1 MLAILAESAF
11 RSLVLGSAVWVGLHL
26 LRVRNPHVHMTSWAV
41 VLVASLTM
49 PLLMHWTT
57 VTVPLPPSAVPM
69 PANLWPAVVALPEPL
84 PAGLPL
90 EPGIAGTASSEAH
103 LLVNWWELVVLD
115 NRSDEPLI
123 ALTSSGIRM
132 PILFERKFGVSPPL
146 ACAIHESRGDLLAS
160 STLGRPNMFSMFLEH
175 SRMPWTL

>member
-1 MLAILAESAF
+1 MLAILAESAL

-69 PANLWPAVVALPEPL
+69 PANLWPAAIALPEPL
-84 PAGLPL
+84 PSELVL
-90 EPGIAGTASSEAH
+90 EPGIVGAAH
-103 LLVNWWELVVLD
+103 IGAHYAVNWWELATLVYAVIAGVLLL
-115 NRSDEPLI
+115 RL
-123 ALTSSGIRM
+123 ATGLYLTWRLVHAATSVNA
-132 PILFERKFGVSPPL
+132 P
-146 ACAIHESRGDLLAS
+146 
-160 STLGRPNMFSMFLEH
+160 
-175 SRMPWTL
+175 